1 MTSRSGFSLS
11 VMCAFGASASLV
23 VALVLAPGAEATV
36 WEVDTVSEIQNA
48 INSWAQPY
56 DTVNI
61 AAGTYNLTSRLNV
74 YDHHL
79 TIQGATGNRDDVVLV
94 GGGMNTNA
102 SPTEIID
109 LHTDDVT
116 IRDLT
121 LKEAYYH
128 GIHVRTEQD
137 VDRTTVSNV
146 KIVDC
151 GERFIKGS
159 GAGLGYVSEDILIE
173 NCYLLQTKP
182 KTYGD
187 VDYIGGMDMMAL
199 DGCVIRDCVIQDIK
213 GAGGG
218 GRGGIFLW
226 NQCTDCTA
234 ERNLIIGCDRSICY
248 GNPSGT
254 PPHMTGG
261 IIRNN
266 FIVRGAGIALELC
279 KTENLKV
286 YNNTVYS
293 PDSGY
298 FRTVHIN
305 DSSTINLHLA
315 YNIIRGQ
322 ILESSGGT
330 ATYTG
335 NIIGSTPAS
344 NWFVDP
350 LNGDLHLT
358 ELASLAIDGG
368 LSLAEVTDDFDGQA
382 RDAWPDVGGD
392 ERASVAGDLDGD
404 GDVDLDD
411 YILFEADMGGPEV
424 SISSDADLDE
434 DGDVD
439 LGDWAMFADLLAG

>member
-11 VMCAFGASASLV
+11 MMCAFGVSAGLA

-48 INSWAQPY
+48 VNSWAQPY

-61 AAGTYNLTSRLNV
+61 AAGTYNLNNRLHV

-159 GAGLGYVSEDILIE
+159 GAGLGYMSEDILIE

-234 ERNLIIGCDRSICY
+234 ERNLIIGCDRSI
-248 GNPSGT
+248 
-254 PPHMTGG
+254 
-261 IIRNN
+261 
-266 FIVRGAGIALELC
+266 
-279 KTENLKV
+279 TE
-286 YNNTVYS
+286 
-293 PDSGY
+293 PDH
-298 FRTVHIN
+298 R
-305 DSSTINLHLA
+305 L
-315 YNIIRGQ
+315 
-322 ILESSGGT
+322 
-330 ATYTG
+330 
-335 NIIGSTPAS
+335 
-344 NWFVDP
+344 
-350 LNGDLHLT
+350 
-358 ELASLAIDGG
+358 
-368 LSLAEVTDDFDGQA
+368 
-382 RDAWPDVGGD
+382 
-392 ERASVAGDLDGD
+392 
-404 GDVDLDD
+404 
-411 YILFEADMGGPEV
+411 
-424 SISSDADLDE
+424 
-434 DGDVD
+434 
-439 LGDWAMFADLLAG
+439 